1 MKPLGKLWPNSVAS
15 LILTPSSFKIC
26 YHYTVLE
33 AIMDLQLKDKRAFVA
48 GSSRGLGFATA
59 LTLAREGCQV
69 VVNSR
74 DGEKAKDAAE
84 KIASE
89 TGTQAYGFAGD
100 VSEAIDAE
108 YLIQTAVEALGG
120 LDILITNAGGP
131 PAGSFELF
139 DEETWQKAVDISF
152 MSHVRLIRAA
162 LPHLRKSSSPS
173 VLTVTSYTVKQ
184 PIPNLVLSNS
194 IRAAT
199 VGLTKSLAL
208 DLGKEG
214 IRFNSIMPAWTET
227 ERVIDLMAFR
237 AKNNNTTIEE
247 ETAKQTA
254 EIPLGRMGRPQEF
267 ANAAVFLVSPAAS
280 FIHGVALAVD
290 GGIIKGTF

>member
-1 MKPLGKLWPNSVAS
+1 MDSETL
-15 LILTPSSFKIC
+15 
-26 YHYTVLE
+26 
-33 AIMDLQLKDKRAFVA
+33 MDLQLKDKSAFIA
-48 GSSRGLGFATA
+48 GSSRGLGFAAA
-59 LTLAREGCQV
+59 LTLAREGCKV
-69 VVNSR
+69 AINSR
-74 DGEKAKDAAE
+74 DEEK
-84 KIASE
+84 
-89 TGTQAYGFAGD
+89 
-100 VSEAIDAE
+100 VS
-108 YLIQTAVEALGG
+108 
-120 LDILITNAGGP
+120 P
-131 PAGSFELF
+131 PSGSFEVF
-139 DEETWQKAVDISF
+139 DEETWQKAVDTSF

-162 LPHLRKSSSPS
+162 LPHLRKSSAPS
-173 VLTVTSYTVKQ
+173 VLTMTSYTVKQ
-184 PIPNLVLSNS
+184 PLPHLVLSNS

-214 IRFNSIMPAWTET
+214 IRFNSIMPGWTET

-254 EIPLGRMGRPQEF
+254 KIPLGRMGRPQEF

-290 GGIIKGTF
+290 GGILKGTF